1 MIFKKKQEK
10 YPLPPCPICGK
21 TPKIN
26 VKGSCGMGGSVT
38 IWCKKHKQF
47 RASSAKATIER
58 AMSSARSQWYK
69 RVRDYPNKKEGQ
81 WQ

>member
-1 MIFKKKQEK
+1 MSLFNKTPEK
-10 YPLPPCPICGK
+10 YPLPSCPVCGK
-21 TPKIN
+21 PPK
-26 VKGSCGMGGSVT
+26 VKVEGGCGAYVT
-38 IWCKKHKQF
+38 ISCKKHNSF
-47 RASSAKATIER
+47 RVYSGKATLER